1 VNNYYQPENRYFQSA
16 NGSKGKHFTR
26 KRHDADDASIFL
38 ERSSDRAINGEEFR
52 TTANFCFYFA
62 GCKVYTRHAKG
73 NERELRIMIKI
84 KIEIKIEIKKS
95 ASLIFEET
103 D

>member
-1 VNNYYQPENRYFQSA
+1 MQS
-16 NGSKGKHFTR
+16 
-26 KRHDADDASIFL
+26 IY
-38 ERSSDRAINGEEFR
+38 ECI
-52 TTANFCFYFA
+52 
-62 GCKVYTRHAKG
+62 HAKG